1 MAANEKAVSAR
12 LEPSRSGQRA
22 HDLRLGPQP
31 EYVDED
37 RSHLNRVLIEPLTN
51 DALRD
56 EWNEVK
62 NRIGKKGKIR
72 SNQNLAYAGIIT
84 FGHEAQRIFVALSAE
99 RQDAAFREVGQKIAK
114 RFNTRLTGMVFHG
127 DETAPHA
134 HFQLRG
140 MAEDGTMLSQVVKRT
155 ALREVQDITAE
166 VMARHAPGIERG
178 KDKWARI
185 DDGEDFAATVNRS
198 VKQLR
203 DEAIP
208 ELNAKVAAKEAELVE
223 VQKKIEAAEERRGTN
238 EQRAEKARAKAE
250 IDERKAEKALKN
262 AETYEKRAADAQS
275 DVESLTDQLEAIQTT
290 LVRLSAAET
299 ALQASVT
306 AVTDDLA
313 QKKTNVNSLRARK
326 TALQAKLQSLS
337 AA

>member
-1 MAANEKAVSAR
+1 MAANEKAVSTR

-31 EYVDED
+31 EYVDAE

-56 EWNEVK
+56 EWHEVK

-72 SNQNLAYAGIIT
+72 SNQNLSYAGIIT
-84 FGHEAQRIFVALSAE
+84 FGHEAQGIFEGLTNE
-99 RQDAAFREVGQKIAK
+99 QQDAAFLEVGMKIAE

-140 MAEDGTMLSQVVKRT
+140 MADDGTMLSQVVKRG

-166 VMARHAPGIERG
+166 VMARYAPGIERG
-178 KDKWARI
+178 KDKWVRI
-185 DDGEDFAATVNRS
+185 DEGEDFAATVNRS
-198 VKQLR
+198 VKQLHE
-203 DEAIP
+203 DLP
-208 ELNAKVAAKEAELVE
+208 EEIAAKEAELAE
-223 VQKKIEAAEERRGTN
+223 AQAKLQTNLDRLAKAEKQAAEEGAK
-238 EQRAEKARAKAE
+238 AEKARK
-250 IDERKAEKALKN
+250 R
-262 AETYEKRAADAQS
+262 AETYERRADTARE
-275 DVESLTDQLEAIQTT
+275 DVENLESILDDLRKRRSGLEAGNRD
-290 LVRLSAAET
+290 LDET
-299 ALQASVT
+299 
-306 AVTDDLA
+306 LA
-313 QKKTNVNSLRARK
+313 QKKTSVTSLRARK
-326 TALQAKLQSLS
+326 AALQAKLKSLR